1 MQAGWR
7 SGARGVLSRLS
18 EASLIMVA
26 GALLAMTAQ
35 LVLQLLR
42 SVVALPRPG
51 RRASSVAPQAP
62 VLAPPVVQLQPVH
75 EQLRDTR
82 AIHTGPFAAWH
93 YAPYVVYFSSLLF
106 GVNGFFI
113 YWTAQG
119 WLALQLTSSPGALS
133 LLFTVTSFPM
143 LILTL
148 FGGALADRLDRR
160 LTGMATRFVAAG
172 ITTVMGLL
180 TIQGVMTIPVFVGLS
195 LLIGIVWS
203 LDIPVR
209 QALVADLVPPQAMAN
224 AYSWQSVIQ
233 FVGSTIGPVV
243 SGFVVVGAG
252 PGVALIVGAACQGMV
267 GVFLIFVRP
276 TRLGMRTREPV
287 LKRVIGGVKYI
298 GRSEPVLLLLVL
310 ATLPSLTAWGA
321 VPLLP
326 IVARDI
332 LHGNAGTYGW
342 LTAATGIGSI
352 TGAVFVSL
360 SHRIKHKGWLAVS
373 GAALQG
379 VFLALVAYTQETNV
393 AIILLALNGAAA
405 GVAATLQSSLV
416 QVLTPAEYQG
426 RVASIYVLTWN
437 LQPIGI
443 ILFGGIAETRGVPFA
458 IWCAGLSMTAA
469 VTLLAITRPALRRL
483 EA

>member
-1 MQAGWR
+1 MPSDWR
-7 SGARGVLSRLS
+7 PDARGLLSRLS

-35 LVLQLLR
+35 FVLQLFR
-42 SVVALPRPG
+42 SVVALPPVRRPG
-51 RRASSVAPQAP
+51 AVPIAIATPAPAVARPHP
-62 VLAPPVVQLQPVH
+62 GPGPSH
-75 EQLRDTR
+75 DGRT
-82 AIHTGPFAAWH
+82 IHTGPFAAWH
-93 YAPYVVYFSSLLF
+93 YPPYVIYFSSLLF

-160 LTGMATRFVAAG
+160 VTGMVTRFVVAG
-172 ITTVMGLL
+172 VTTAMGLL
-180 TIQGVMTIPVFVGLS
+180 TIQGVMTIPVFVALS

-209 QALVADLVPPQAMAN
+209 QALVADLVPPQAMGN

-233 FVGSTIGPVV
+233 FVGSTIGPIV
-243 SGFVVVGAG
+243 SGFVVVSAG
-252 PGVALIVGAACQGMV
+252 PGVALIVGAVCQAMV
-267 GVFLIFVRP
+267 GVFLVFVRP
-276 TRLGMRTREPV
+276 IRLGARTRESV
-287 LKRVIGGVKYI
+287 VKRVIGGVQYI

-352 TGAVFVSL
+352 TGAVFVSVF
-360 SHRIKHKGWLAVS
+360 HRIKSKGWLALG

-379 VFLALVAYTQETNV
+379 VFLALVAYTQETSV
-393 AIILLALNGAAA
+393 AIVLLALNGAAA
-405 GVAATLQSSLV
+405 GIAATLQSALV

-443 ILFGGIAETRGVPFA
+443 ILFGAIAETRGVPFA
-458 IWCAGLSMTAA
+458 IWCAGLSMTVSVA
-469 VTLLAITRPALRRL
+469 LLAVTRPALRKL
-483 EA
+483 KA